1 MDTGKQFS
9 NNERLN
15 RLLNNVVQEVQAFA
29 ETQISRIQRL
39 TEIGIALSAEKD
51 INKLLDM
58 IVDEAMNITNAD
70 AGTLYIVDNDF
81 DNLRF
86 EILKN
91 RTLNTSIGGTSGT
104 EINLPPVPLRIDG
117 EENHANVS
125 SYAALTG
132 EMVNIADVYEAEGF
146 DFSGPMDYDRQSG
159 YRSTSM
165 LVIPMKN
172 HDGEIIGVLQL
183 LNAQNFETGEV
194 IPFGGENVNLIISL
208 ASQAAIALE
217 NAELIYSLKELFEAF
232 IKSIATAIDEKSP
245 YTGGHIRRVTEL
257 TMMIAAR
264 VNDISDGPFAE
275 IRLSP
280 EEMEELRIAAWMHDV
295 GKITTPE
302 HIIHKSHKLEGIFDR
317 IDVVMTRF
325 DLIKQIKHSEYLE
338 EKMVILE
345 RSGGMT
351 EELEELEDRHREII
365 SMLEMEKNFIVKCNT
380 GTETMSSE
388 QSELLKEISHKT
400 FSHEGEEKRFL
411 TDDELYHLSIQKG
424 TLTAE
429 ERKIIEN
436 HALVS
441 IKILSQLPFPKKL
454 ARVAD
459 YAGGHHEKLDGS
471 GYPFGLT
478 AEQLPLQARIMALA
492 DIFEAL
498 TAKDRPYKEPMP
510 LSRAIGI
517 LDHMCK
523 SNHIDENLYRLFIDS
538 GIVLDYA
545 ERELTNKQIDVQLE
559 KSA

>member
-1 MDTGKQFS
+1 MSGGKEYS

-15 RLLNNVVQEVQAFA
+15 QLLNSVVQEVQAFA

-91 RTLNTSIGGTSGT
+91 RTLNTSIGGVSGT
-104 EINLPPVPLRIDG
+104 EINLPPVPLHLDG

-125 SYAALTG
+125 SHAAITG
-132 EMVNIADVYEAEGF
+132 NLVNIPDVYEAEGF
-146 DFSGPMDYDRQSG
+146 DFSGPKDYDRQTG

-183 LNAQNFETGEV
+183 LNAQNFETGEI

-257 TMMIAAR
+257 TMALAGK
-264 VNDISDGPFAE
+264 VNDVNDGPFSG
-275 IRLSP
+275 IHFSQ

-317 IDVVMTRF
+317 IDVVKHRF
-325 DLIKQIKHSEYLE
+325 DLIKQIKQTEYLE
-338 EKMVILE
+338 SKMSLLE
-345 RSGGMT
+345 RNGGMT
-351 EELEELEDRHREII
+351 EELEELDDQHREII
-365 SMLEMEKNFIVKCNT
+365 STLEMEKNFIIKCNT

-388 QSELLKEISHKT
+388 QSELLKDIAHKV
-400 FSHEGEEKRFL
+400 FIHNGEEKRYL

-424 TLTAE
+424 TLTSE

-478 AEQLPLQARIMALA
+478 SEQLPLQARIMALA

-510 LSRAIGI
+510 LSKAIDI

-523 SNHIDENLYRLFIDS
+523 SNHIDADLYRLFIDS
-538 GIVLDYA
+538 GIVLEYA
-545 ERELTNKQIDVQLE
+545 ERELTKKQIDIQFE
-559 KSA
+559 KIA

>member
-264 VNDISDGPFAE
+264 VNDISD
-275 IRLSP
+275 
-280 EEMEELRIAAWMHDV
+280 
-295 GKITTPE
+295 
-302 HIIHKSHKLEGIFDR
+302 
-317 IDVVMTRF
+317 
-325 DLIKQIKHSEYLE
+325 
-338 EKMVILE
+338 
-345 RSGGMT
+345 
-351 EELEELEDRHREII
+351 
-365 SMLEMEKNFIVKCNT
+365 
-380 GTETMSSE
+380 
-388 QSELLKEISHKT
+388 
-400 FSHEGEEKRFL
+400 
-411 TDDELYHLSIQKG
+411 
-424 TLTAE
+424 
-429 ERKIIEN
+429 
-436 HALVS
+436 
-441 IKILSQLPFPKKL
+441 
-454 ARVAD
+454 
-459 YAGGHHEKLDGS
+459 
-471 GYPFGLT
+471 
-478 AEQLPLQARIMALA
+478 
-492 DIFEAL
+492 
-498 TAKDRPYKEPMP
+498 
-510 LSRAIGI
+510 
-517 LDHMCK
+517 
-523 SNHIDENLYRLFIDS
+523 
-538 GIVLDYA
+538 
-545 ERELTNKQIDVQLE
+545 
-559 KSA
+559 